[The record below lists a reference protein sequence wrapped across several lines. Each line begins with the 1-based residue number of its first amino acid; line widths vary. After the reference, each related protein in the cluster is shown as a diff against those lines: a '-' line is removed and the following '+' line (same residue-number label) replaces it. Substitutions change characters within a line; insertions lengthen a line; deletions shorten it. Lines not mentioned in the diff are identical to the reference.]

1 MIQTI
6 NELSTYWDALENT
19 MNIYMS
25 EFSKEESEI
34 DWSIV
39 PTSTHIF
46 VRNFI
51 QESWVERCFAGCY
64 KGEIYTFEDNISSD
78 TCNSIMPWKYA
89 KLKTTE
95 G

>member
-19 MNIYMS
+19 MNIYVS

-34 DWSIV
+34 DWNAIPINIPILVRDSIKEPWMERYFAGYFKGMV
-39 PTSTHIF
+39 HTYKGMPTSCTYD
-46 VRNFI
+46 
-51 QESWVERCFAGCY
+51 C
-64 KGEIYTFEDNISSD
+64 
-78 TCNSIMPWKYA
+78 IMPWRYA

-95 G
+95 E